1 MEKEFLDF
9 KNKMLME
16 MAEVR
21 ADIKI
26 VTETQKALA
35 QTMGEL
41 KEINKNF
48 TAVLTHQ
55 ERLQQDVHDLYVK
68 YNTIQT
74 EANKQ
79 FAQCPVHSLTMKNLK
94 EDVYE
99 IKDLIR
105 NRDKAL
111 AGIIISIVTYVILQV
126 LKII

>member
-48 TAVLTHQ
+48 AAVLTHQ

-74 EANKQ
+74 ETNKQ
-79 FAQCPVHSLTMKNLK
+79 FTQCPVHSLTMKNLK
-94 EDVYE
+94 EDVHE

>member
-9 KNKMLME
+9 KDRMLME

-35 QTMGEL
+35 DTMGEL

-48 TAVLTHQ
+48 ATVLAHQ

-68 YNTIQT
+68 YNTMQT
-74 EANKQ
+74 ETFKQ
-79 FAQCPVHSLTMKNLK
+79 FAQCPVHDIAMKNLK
-94 EDVYE
+94 EEINE

-105 NRDKAL
+105 SRDKAIL
-111 AGIIISIVTYVILQV
+111 GIVISIVTYIILQV
-126 LKII
+126 IKII